1 MPHWCPPDAESPFA
15 SLRCYLS
22 KGSMHCYLN
31 RHYPVLIAHTG
42 SWARPKSSFRLR
54 LSLLQKGLR
63 RLLPVPA
70 GNWPFPA
77 LSPQS
82 LYRCLDP
89 YPAASLWCTCPLLPK
104 GQRPHLIPQRFGT
117 PDDRRNATST
127 TGDFRGCSHFVMFR
141 LPYSLDPQVAPT
153 ASTK

>member
-1 MPHWCPPDAESPFA
+1 MLLPKPALPGSHRSYGLMGQTKIFLSP
-15 SLRCYLS
+15 SVV
-22 KGSMHCYLN
+22 
-31 RHYPVLIAHTG
+31 PIA
-42 SWARPKSSFRLR
+42 
-54 LSLLQKGLR
+54 KGLR
-63 RLLPVPA
+63 RLLSVPA
-70 GNWPFPA
+70 GRWPFPA

-104 GQRPHLIPQRFGT
+104 GQRPHPIPQRFGT